1 MAFLRNLLANLVA
14 LTLFFVVG
22 FFLII
27 GAISALVSAEDEAP
41 NVKANTILR
50 LDLNGVVIQER
61 VPEDDPLTE
70 LSALSG
76 GPSTIGL
83 IDLKAVINEAAN
95 DDRIAG
101 IMLETS
107 AVGAGAAT
115 MQEVRQALEQFKES
129 GKFIVSYN
137 SIMAEWDYYLASA
150 ANEIYMY
157 PDGGMELNGMAMELA
172 FIKGTLDKLGVEAQI
187 FRVGDFKAAVEPL
200 MRTNMSPENRQQN
213 EELLSSIY
221 GHYIETVAAARNID
235 PAKLRTLSD
244 EMKIETPQDAVD
256 NGLVDG
262 LKYYDEVMAMLNQRT
277 DRPKDAELRTVSYK
291 NYKKTLPAN
300 STYGKDK
307 VAVIVASGTIQ
318 AGSESTNI
326 TEKLAKDIR
335 KARKDDRIKAIVL
348 RINSPGG
355 SKLISD
361 ILWREI
367 DLARQAKPVISSMSD
382 VAASGGYYLAMQ
394 TDTIV
399 AHPTTITGSIGI
411 FGVWFNAQK
420 LLEEKIGV
428 TTDVVATGKYSNLMS
443 MSKPMGQDEIDFFQ
457 RNVERGYADFI
468 AKVANGRGMTEEAVR
483 KVASGRVWSGQQG
496 LERGLVDVLGGLET
510 AIDIAANKAGLSQ
523 DDYAVAYYPELKSP
537 LEELIET
544 LSGETEV
551 RIMQDNLGPL
561 TPYVQQI
568 KDLQELK
575 GVQMRMPYQVRIY

>member
-22 FFLII
+22 FFLIL

-551 RIMQDNLGPL
+551 RIMQENLGPL